1 MPKLELGALC
11 RIRFA
16 PCPPPAFGRLL
27 LYLRKANAAQR
38 SPNQWWHA
46 ITTHAT
52 VWAGAV
58 MGRADLR
65 R

>member
-1 MPKLELGALC
+1 MQRQVPGAQC

-16 PCPPPAFGRLL
+16 PCPPPACGQLL
-27 LYLRKANAAQR
+27 LYLRKANAALR
-38 SPNQWWHA
+38 SLNRWWQ
-46 ITTHAT
+46 AT
-52 VWAGAV
+52 SRHTAVIARAV